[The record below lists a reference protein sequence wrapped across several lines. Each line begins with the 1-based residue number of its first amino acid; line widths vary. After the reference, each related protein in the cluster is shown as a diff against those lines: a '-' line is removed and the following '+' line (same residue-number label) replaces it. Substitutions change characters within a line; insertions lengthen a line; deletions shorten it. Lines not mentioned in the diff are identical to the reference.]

1 MKYSKYPT
9 NFVSIMLSCTND
21 STKLWQQRTRSFHFG
36 DMSTK
41 VSIFLKPFIRIIT
54 CWFFLQKSPFHEF
67 IDCKTKSEDIYYK
80 LSIEHFGN
88 DVKKIKNS

>member
-9 NFVSIMLSCTND
+9 NFVSILLSCTND
-21 STKLWQQRTRSFHFG
+21 STKRWQQHTGSFHFG
-36 DMSTK
+36 D
-41 VSIFLKPFIRIIT
+41 IFLKPFIRIT
-54 CWFFLQKSPFHEF
+54 TWFFLQKSPFHEF

-88 DVKKIKNS
+88 DVNKIKNS